1 MKTRIKV
8 VTHDDRFHADDIFG
22 VATLQLVFGV
32 DALEIIRT
40 RDEKMIAEA
49 DIVLDVGGEYD
60 PERGRFDH
68 HQPGGAGERVNSI
81 QYASFGLI
89 WKKYGEQ
96 LTGSKLA
103 ADAIDSWLVQAVD
116 AGDNG
121 IPIARPIEGM
131 PSEYVINVIASAFGP
146 TWEEDESVLD
156 TNFTYITSF
165 ARELLKREI
174 AQARARV
181 HAVPLVVESY
191 EKAEDKRILVLDGY
205 YPWMSA
211 VKKFP
216 EVLFVV
222 SPNKE
227 GNKWRVN
234 AVQEALFVNKKSFP
248 QEWAGLKDEELQ
260 KMSGVPDAVF
270 CHRALFMAAAK
281 TKEGA
286 LKLAQKALA
295 Q

>member
-211 VKKFP
+211 VKEFP

>member
-1 MKTRIKV
+1 MKDRMKV

-40 RDEKMIAEA
+40 RDKKLIAAA

-68 HQPGGAGERVNSI
+68 HQPGGAGERGSGI

-96 LTGSKLA
+96 LAGSKEA
-103 ADAIDSWLVQAVD
+103 AESIDSWLVQAVD

-121 IPIARPIEGM
+121 IAVAKPIEGM
-131 PSEYVINVIASAFGP
+131 PSEYVINMVAGVFGP

-156 TNFTYITSF
+156 TNFTYMTSF

-174 AQARARV
+174 AHAQARV
-181 HAVPLVVESY
+181 HAVPLIAEAY
-191 EKAEDKRILVLDGY
+191 EKAQDKRILVLDGY

-211 VKKFP
+211 VKEFP

-227 GNKWRVN
+227 GNKWRTN
-234 AVQEALFVNKKSFP
+234 AVQEELFVNKKSLP
-248 QEWAGLKDEELQ
+248 QEWAGLKDGELQ
-260 KMSGVPDAVF
+260 KMSGVADAVF
-270 CHRALFMAAAK
+270 CHRALFMAAAGSR
-281 TKEGA
+281 EGA
-286 LKLAQKALA
+286 VELAQKALA